1 MLWTWSASIT
11 EGRHHRHRAI
21 IMQRRSSN
29 LPLQLK
35 KLVWPS
41 GSSCDGFFLYF
52 GLPKVSVVS
61 ATVSVFALLSRAMF
75 AWYTFVNGFTN
86 LHILFFL
93 LFCRCWDSFFRL
105 FQGGWAVVIISFWYV
120 WWVFFALSLVLC
132 FHCLLLLGER
142 IEQLCFL
149 LLFFDSPFL
158 YNVAG

>member
-61 ATVSVFALLSRAMF
+61 VTVSVFALLSRAMF

-86 LHILFFL
+86 LHIFFSFVLPMLRLFLSIVSRWMSCCNYFFL
-93 LFCRCWDSFFRL
+93 VCLMSFF
-105 FQGGWAVVIISFWYV
+105 S
-120 WWVFFALSLVLC
+120 LSVVLC

-158 YNVAG
+158 YNVAD